1 MATKNRLMCYK
12 NKLVLITNKR
22 VSKIFNLDANEVE
35 HEIDK
40 IIEKGGNIQP
50 IQIFKKAVENL
61 LLGYTFGDIRRK
73 NYIYGEEICIHD
85 QVYYRR
91 YLEYILNNEI
101 IKRKQEIQRENDKKR
116 REFIE
121 KNIDINEYKKTEHKR
136 VIKYLRG
143 HYYIK

>member
-1 MATKNRLMCYK
+1 M
-12 NKLVLITNKR
+12 
-22 VSKIFNLDANEVE
+22 
-35 HEIDK
+35 
-40 IIEKGGNIQP
+40 
-50 IQIFKKAVENL
+50 
-61 LLGYTFGDIRRK
+61 
-73 NYIYGEEICIHD
+73 
-85 QVYYRR
+85 YYRR